1 MKNSNL
7 DANASIHTS
16 TPIGWYKWYP
26 RDFLASSTVRRMSIT
41 AQGMYR
47 CLLDLQW
54 EDGFVPVDYA
64 EACFIIRA
72 NEQEAES
79 FRPFFEK
86 CFPNGINRRMAEIRQ
101 QAIDDREQQIRA
113 GKKSAEARMKSG
125 KAEPESN
132 SGSMAV
138 QPDANSGS
146 TAVQIQ
152 WVNHAPQTI
161 LLGSKSNDLPTDVQ
175 RPFNECSTPV
185 QRPFNDRSNDLPTEN
200 QHPFNETETE
210 TEAEKETETIR
221 VKKDANAPSSRK
233 GKVDYHSLAQEAG
246 FEDDMFLKAWSEFA
260 EHRREIKHPMSER
273 AANLILAKLKKF
285 SVEVGVEAINRS
297 ISSGWRD
304 VFPEKAGQDKP
315 GKRRNERPSS
325 ISLAQDW
332 FGNSPEAVALR
343 EKKKQEMID
352 SFYKKPPILEAKIV
366 TVEEQGK

>member
-138 QPDANSGS
+138 QPDTNSGS
-146 TAVQIQ
+146 TAVQMR
-152 WVNHAPQTI
+152 WVNHAPQTV

-210 TEAEKETETIR
+210 TKAEAETIK
-221 VKKDANAPSSRK
+221 VKKDADAPSSRK

-273 AANLILAKLKKF
+273 AANLILSKLKKF

-304 VFPEKAGQDKP
+304 VFPEKATQRVGVK
-315 GKRRNERPSS
+315 GRPSRMGS
-325 ISLAQDW
+325 ALEYMASNRDNVQE
-332 FGNSPEAVALR
+332 PEYFNAEFKEIILKRQKAL
-343 EKKKQEMID
+343 E
-352 SFYKKPPILEAKIV
+352 
-366 TVEEQGK
+366 GK